1 MTELLVVLDPT
12 VEAAVSS
19 GHVLARPAS
28 LAGLK
33 VGYLDNGKPN
43 SDNVLRELAD
53 RLGELGALAGP
64 TIRKGNQ
71 GRVAE
76 PELVDELVERCDV
89 VITGVGDCAGC
100 CSCTVQDAITLEQ
113 RGIVAFAMC
122 TVELVTTARIA
133 ASAAGVPDYPLIVL
147 DHPLGSLGP
156 ELISR
161 RVEQALAQLP

>member
-1 MTELLVVLDPT
+1 
-12 VEAAVSS
+12 
-19 GHVLARPAS
+19 
-28 LAGLK
+28 
-33 VGYLDNGKPN
+33 
-43 SDNVLRELAD
+43 
-53 RLGELGALAGP
+53 
-64 TIRKGNQ
+64 
-71 GRVAE
+71 
-76 PELVDELVERCDV
+76 
-89 VITGVGDCAGC
+89 
-100 CSCTVQDAITLEQ
+100 VQDAITLEQ